1 MTVAFDATSGS
12 AAIVN
17 TATTATWT
25 HTPVGVPAAICVVIP
40 QDTSA
45 DQISGVSYG
54 GVALSRIRSD
64 SRTVTEACRTYV
76 YFLGVGIPTGA
87 QTVAVVSTG
96 TAAKWP
102 QSLTWTAAK
111 DCSVTSQVGAD
122 AGIIANPSLT
132 LTPPAQAGCV
142 YVNASGLNAPV
153 STPEAGTTQAAAR
166 DLGTTS
172 GHIGYKT
179 AGGTTTIGWTSAS
192 DDVCHSAIAITELI
206 VVERSSRPVVSPTR
220 AVRRSYIW

>member
-1 MTVAFDATSGS
+1 MTVAFDATSGT
-12 AAIVN
+12 AALVN

-25 HTPVGVPAAICVVIP
+25 HTPVGTPRAVVVLIP
-40 QDTSA
+40 QDTSP
-45 DQISGVSYG
+45 DQISGVTYG
-54 GVALSRIRSD
+54 GVALTRVRSD
-64 SRTVTEACRTYV
+64 VRTTTEACRTYI
-76 YFLGVGIPTGA
+76 YFLGSNIPAGA
-87 QTVAVVSTG
+87 QTVGVTSTG

-102 QSLTWTAAK
+102 QVISWTAAV
-111 DCSVTSQVGAD
+111 DTGVTSQAGAD

-132 LTPPAQAGCV
+132 LTPPQACGAA

-153 STPEAGTTQAAAR
+153 STPESGTTQAAAR

-172 GHIGYKT
+172 GHTGYKT

-192 DDVCHSAIAITELI
+192 DDVCHSAVAITELI
-206 VVERSSRPVVSPTR
+206 VVERASNPIVTPTR

>member
-12 AAIVN
+12 AALVS

-25 HTPVGVPAAICVVIP
+25 HTPVGTPAAVCVLIP
-40 QDTSA
+40 QGVNT
-45 DQISGVSYG
+45 DQVSGVTYG
-54 GVALSRIRSD
+54 GAALSRVRLDARSA
-64 SRTVTEACRTYV
+64 TETCASYI
-76 YFLGVGIPTGA
+76 YFLGNNIPTGA

-96 TAAKWP
+96 TNPKWP
-102 QSLTWTAAK
+102 QVITWTASG
-111 DCSVTSQVGAD
+111 DCGVAFQAGAD

-132 LTPPAQAGCV
+132 LTPPRQAGCA

-166 DLGTTS
+166 DLGTIS

-179 AGGTTTIGWTSAS
+179 TGGTTTIGWTSAS
-192 DDVCHSAIAITELI
+192 DDVCHSAIAITEQ
-206 VVERSSRPVVSPTR
+206 VVVIRAANPVIAPTR
-220 AVRRSYIW
+220 AVRRSFTW